1 MQNLIYSD
9 ANEAANPTQ
18 ILDKTMAEA
27 IRAVQIRENAREA
40 NGWVDIVA
48 IDEELST
55 RLENSQAEIDYEYED
70 LPDVRDASRLIDVEL
85 QDGEIVA
92 RLSDDGE
99 TEVQPETGT
108 ARSAGGMSHD
118 AVLMDTETALTER
131 GFSVDILEQ
140 DGASNPT
147 PPRRTQTTT
156 WCSTSRPRRRRLT
169 DPRKSCRTSNERTT
183 QIASRSSSSALAIL
197 RPSGRR
203 DSRNI
208 LAAAARAGGRHR
220 AVLQLR

>member
-1 MQNLIYSD
+1 
-9 ANEAANPTQ
+9 
-18 ILDKTMAEA
+18 
-27 IRAVQIRENAREA
+27 
-40 NGWVDIVA
+40 
-48 IDEELST
+48 
-55 RLENSQAEIDYEYED
+55 
-70 LPDVRDASRLIDVEL
+70 
-85 QDGEIVA
+85 VA

-183 QIASRSSSSALAIL
+183 QIASRSSSSAPGDPETEWATRLE
-197 RPSGRR
+197 
-203 DSRNI
+203 NI
-208 LAAAARAGGRHR
+208 LSPPLRERADGTEQFYNCDEIVTFGGGATAHGGSNRRSAPDGRHKSDSLDAR
-220 AVLQLR
+220 RW

>member
-1 MQNLIYSD
+1 VLLRTFPPYPPLRSADSVDDIIEASLDRYGTDPLTDAEIMQNLIYSD

-27 IRAVQIRENAREA
+27 IRAVQIGENAREA

-108 ARSAGGMSHD
+108 AR
-118 AVLMDTETALTER
+118 
-131 GFSVDILEQ
+131 I
-140 DGASNPT
+140 
-147 PPRRTQTTT
+147 
-156 WCSTSRPRRRRLT
+156 
-169 DPRKSCRTSNERTT
+169 
-183 QIASRSSSSALAIL
+183 
-197 RPSGRR
+197 GRR
-203 DSRNI
+203 NEPRCCTH
-208 LAAAARAGGRHR
+208 GY
-220 AVLQLR
+220 